1 MIKIVQEG
9 PVLDKMKEITGK
21 VSKAGNTA
29 RNTVINTK
37 NTVDYFKGNRDT
49 RFSYDDKGT
58 VRDVKNT
65 ALKAYASEAGDW
77 KIDKDPV
84 NGMLRVKFDAKKVST
99 NLANR
104 VNPSSD
110 RSDSLASYITG
121 YDKGTNTVTME
132 VPLDGGS
139 SAKKKAQK
147 KLDKKK
153 KESTDYDEFES
164 VMTPTPVPYKGEVC
178 DKDGKLVKKESL
190 TLKTESEDLL
200 ETPGLTLSVP
210 EVVTSPKS
218 GDSLVIKINGKEYKY
233 VLPETSD
240 KSVSDIARTVTG
252 IQKHSEGRAL
262 AYLKKNMKLVKENIK
277 SDDDEEVIKSIVRDV
292 NKKNLDRDSEEYINQ
307 IESEL
312 KKKNISVD
320 ADQLGSII
328 VGLDESLDDPTMT
341 TEEVEDFYSKEL
353 SEGNSFKDSHICQG
367 CGKPLSQCTCDVDTK
382 EEDIDFDNIE
392 ECTQPSSVGQYKS
405 DSIDLINEDI
415 ISEDSLINKD
425 LVKNLMSYSKDE
437 ISKAVNQISNIKSSY
452 KKLDK
457 RFTKLT
463 GPNTGTFPD
472 GHPWMSLYLISN
484 DTEISLVTSLE
495 ENSDDIYVTVDYNGE
510 YYSHKSFDFYTDLDS
525 AIDLANALAD
535 KITDDMSETSVAKVC
550 EDLGLIEV

>member
-1 MIKIVQEG
+1 MKIIQEG
-9 PVLDKMKEITGK
+9 PVLDKMKEITSKVADG
-21 VSKAGNTA
+21 VSKAGDTA
-29 RNTVINTK
+29 RNTVINAK
-37 NTVDYFKGNRDT
+37 NTVDYLKGNRDT

-58 VRDVKNT
+58 VRDVRNT
-65 ALKAYASEAGDW
+65 ALKAYANEAGDW
-77 KIDKDPV
+77 KIDKDPA
-84 NGMLRVKFDAKKVST
+84 NGMLRVRFDAKKVST

-104 VNPSSD
+104 VNPSSN

-121 YDKGTNTVTME
+121 YDRDTNTVTME
-132 VPLDGGS
+132 VPLDGGK

-147 KLDKKK
+147 NLDKKK
-153 KESTDYDEFES
+153 KESFNRNESFNKSSDETPLELALQSFETGHWYDRDDFDRAKDYKEYREYMDLGPSGFYEEYKDELDFDPDFISEYGNEYDEGLVLKDTEES

-178 DKDGKLVKKESL
+178 DEDGKLIKKESL

-210 EVVTSPKS
+210 EVVTDPKS

-240 KSVSDIARTVTG
+240 KSVSDIVRTVTG

-262 AYLKKNMKLVKENIK
+262 AYLKKNMKLVKESIEN
-277 SDDDEEVIKSIVRDV
+277 DDDEEVIKSVIRDV
-292 NKKNLDRDSEEYINQ
+292 NEKGLDRDSEEYINQ

-328 VGLDESLDDPTMT
+328 VSLDESLDDPTMT

-367 CGKPLSQCTCDVDTK
+367 CGNPLSQCTCDVDTK

-392 ECTQPSSVGQYKS
+392 ECTQPSSIGQYKT
-405 DSIDLINEDI
+405 DSIDLID
-415 ISEDSLINKD
+415 SE
-425 LVKNLMSYSKDE
+425 
-437 ISKAVNQISNIKSSY
+437 
-452 KKLDK
+452 
-457 RFTKLT
+457 
-463 GPNTGTFPD
+463 
-472 GHPWMSLYLISN
+472 
-484 DTEISLVTSLE
+484 
-495 ENSDDIYVTVDYNGE
+495 
-510 YYSHKSFDFYTDLDS
+510 
-525 AIDLANALAD
+525 
-535 KITDDMSETSVAKVC
+535 
-550 EDLGLIEV
+550 EDLNE

>member
-1 MIKIVQEG
+1 MKIIQEG
-9 PVLDKMKEITGK
+9 PVLDKMKEITSKVVDG
-21 VSKAGNTA
+21 VSKAGDTA
-29 RNTVINTK
+29 RNTIINAK
-37 NTVDYFKGNRDT
+37 NTVDYLKGNRDT

-58 VRDVKNT
+58 VRDVRNT
-65 ALKAYASEAGDW
+65 ALKAYANEAGDW
-77 KIDKDPV
+77 KIDKDSA
-84 NGMLRVKFDAKKVST
+84 NGMLRVRFDAKKVST

-104 VNPSSD
+104 VNPSLD

-121 YDKGTNTVTME
+121 YDRGTNTVTME

-147 KLDKKK
+147 KLDKRK
-153 KESTDYDEFES
+153 KESTDHDELES
-164 VMTPTPVPYKGEVC
+164 VMTPTPIPYKGEVC
-178 DKDGKLVKKESL
+178 DKDGKLIKKESL

-262 AYLKKNMKLVKENIK
+262 AYLKKNMKLVKESIEN
-277 SDDDEEVIKSIVRDV
+277 DDDEEVIKSIVRDV
-292 NKKNLDRDSEEYINQ
+292 NRKGLDRDSEEYINQ

-367 CGKPLSQCTCDVDTK
+367 CGNPLSQCTCDTDTK
-382 EEDIDFDNIE
+382 EEDIDFNALEEGYTYDDEWVYKETDGAVNSPTWVRYPFKTTERLRGNKLRWVLFKYSLARNTYMQVKVFDTAEEAKEFADNTSVFKKKKK
-392 ECTQPSSVGQYKS
+392 ECTQPSSIGQYKT
-405 DSIDLINEDI
+405 DSINLID
-415 ISEDSLINKD
+415 SE
-425 LVKNLMSYSKDE
+425 
-437 ISKAVNQISNIKSSY
+437 
-452 KKLDK
+452 
-457 RFTKLT
+457 
-463 GPNTGTFPD
+463 
-472 GHPWMSLYLISN
+472 
-484 DTEISLVTSLE
+484 
-495 ENSDDIYVTVDYNGE
+495 
-510 YYSHKSFDFYTDLDS
+510 
-525 AIDLANALAD
+525 
-535 KITDDMSETSVAKVC
+535 
-550 EDLGLIEV
+550 EDLNE